1 MACDLLS
8 KDASGMGFVK
18 CFDWSQT
25 LFYVLTIF

>member
-18 CFDWSQT
+18 CFPT
-25 LFYVLTIF
+25 GHRPYFMF